1 MITKV
6 VILFILMLL
15 FVVSDAMQDAIT
27 WNFDQSVFRNLNP
40 LYFDPSQSWVNK
52 YKDNNPLEGEKFF
65 GSTTFFV
72 WLTDFWHM
80 LKFIKMN
87 CIWVALSVG
96 TCLWW
101 LYFVGMVFH
110 GVVFE
115 LAYRIIRRIKK

>member
-1 MITKV
+1 MYLTIV
-6 VILFILMLL
+6 FILMLL

-87 CIWVALSVG
+87 CIWIALAVASA
-96 TCLWW
+96 TWW

-110 GVVFE
+110 GGVFE
-115 LAYRIIRRIKK
+115 AVYRIVRKKK

>member
-1 MITKV
+1 MYLTIV
-6 VILFILMLL
+6 FILMLL

-87 CIWVALSVG
+87 CIWVALVVASA
-96 TCLWW
+96 TWW
-101 LYFVGMVFH
+101 LYFAGIVFH

-115 LAYRIIRRIKK
+115 LAYRIIRRKKK